1 MRNLWRLKM
10 TDNINTHDENNV
22 SLGQLLMQ
30 AREAKGLSLID
41 VSDKLK
47 FSVKQLTYLE
57 NNQFDQLLS
66 PYLVRAMLRA
76 YAKFLV
82 LSEEPLIDELEKVLP
97 AARVQTFDKQAVAVK
112 PKNVSFSTSKNTQN
126 RFGFKIILLGV
137 LLILLLSLFLWFQKS
152 HNHKS
157 EGTLAPVKNESPE
170 KTDSN
175 KSNTLSTVPDSSKS
189 VDSSSTYNT
198 NQSNS
203 TEVINHPLASPAQAT
218 PSSVTSLEQKIDA
231 SPSGVSQD
239 KAPINSIQNSN
250 H

>member
-1 MRNLWRLKM
+1 MIE
-10 TDNINTHDENNV
+10 NINTHDENNL
-22 SLGQLLMQ
+22 SLGQQLAQ
-30 AREAKGLSLID
+30 AREAKGLALVE

-82 LSEEPLIDELEKVLP
+82 LSEDPLIAELEKVLP
-97 AARVQTFDKQAVAVK
+97 AARVQSFDKQAVAVK

-126 RFGFKIILLGV
+126 RFGFKIILVGV

-157 EGTLAPVKNESPE
+157 EVGLAPVKIESTD
-170 KTDSN
+170 KTDFN
-175 KSNTLSTVPDSSKS
+175 KSNTQTVSPDLNKPLATNSN
-189 VDSSSTYNT
+189 NT
-198 NQSNS
+198 NQVNTTDS
-203 TEVINHPLASPAQAT
+203 VNHPLASPAQPLSSPVTAT
-218 PSSVTSLEQKIDA
+218 GQQGDI
-231 SPSGVSQD
+231 SPSGDSQD
-239 KAPINSIQNSN
+239 KASSN
-250 H
+250 TMQKSNN